1 MEIILIFRIII
12 LIESDYRLWHLGRV
26 ESIKFL
32 IRHGANVNARMFNGE
47 TALILATKN
56 RNAEAVRVLIEHGAD
71 INAADYQKKKP
82 IDWAIKNDDA
92 KVTKVLL
99 ENGIENPLHPAVSYV
114 IQPFH
119 SKKAIKLKDFCPR
132 LRENCLFKI

>member
-32 IRHGANVNARMFNGE
+32 IRHGANGE
-47 TALILATKN
+47 TALILAVKN

-99 ENGIENPLHPAVSYV
+99 ENGIENPLHLAVSYV
-114 IQPFH
+114 IQTFH
-119 SKKAIKLKDFCPR
+119 SKKAIKPKDFCSR
-132 LRENCLFKI
+132 LRKNCLFNI